1 MYNNRIN
8 DEHYFIFLEYKTVY
22 SVSIHSFA
30 CGGNDA
36 IFKRKG
42 DKGMLSK
49 ITQLVE
55 FFAVWGAGVASLFGS
70 YEPQVPDSLI
80 ED

>member
-1 MYNNRIN
+1 
-8 DEHYFIFLEYKTVY
+8 
-22 SVSIHSFA
+22 
-30 CGGNDA
+30 
-36 IFKRKG
+36 
-42 DKGMLSK
+42 MLSK